1 MATFVNEKGSTS
13 TAAEGDIRIN
23 HPTHDKIEVED
34 VEDVEHDTS
43 KDSLLTVL
51 RQNPRLSAW
60 GISLTANC
68 LMFGYEIA
76 FVGSIAALPA
86 FKCASGVIERSPR

>member
-1 MATFVNEKGSTS
+1 MASIANEKGPTS
-13 TAAEGDIRIN
+13 TAAEGSVGTN
-23 HPTHDKIEVED
+23 HPTNDKVE
-34 VEDVEHDTS
+34 VEDVEHDAS

-60 GISLTANC
+60 GIVLASNC

-86 FKCASGVIERSPR
+86 FKCATGLVERSTR

>member
-1 MATFVNEKGSTS
+1 MATTLNEKGLTS
-13 TAAEGDIRIN
+13 TAVEGSVHTDP
-23 HPTHDKIEVED
+23 PTNDKVAL
-34 VEDVEHDTS
+34 EDVEHDAS

-60 GISLTANC
+60 GISLAANC

-86 FKCASGVIERSPR
+86 FK